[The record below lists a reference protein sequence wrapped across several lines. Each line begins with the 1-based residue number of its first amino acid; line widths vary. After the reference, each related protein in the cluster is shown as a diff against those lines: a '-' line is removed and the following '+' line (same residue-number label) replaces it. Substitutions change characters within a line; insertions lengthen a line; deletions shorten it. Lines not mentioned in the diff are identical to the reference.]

1 MTTTDTSPAPRR
13 RVTLRMAK
21 LTPGEVADE
30 LAIGALLYPESATN
44 QAQRPRTRG
53 DCIDGPRPCPWASCR
68 HHLAL
73 DINPSM
79 GAIKVNHPDR
89 ELWELEHSC
98 SLDVADAG
106 DHVLEEVGELL
117 GGVTRER
124 ARQIERAARR
134 KLHDE
139 LTRSPL

>member
-1 MTTTDTSPAPRR
+1 VTAATPRP
-13 RVTLRMAK
+13 RVSLRFSK
-21 LTPGEVADE
+21 VKPDE
-30 LAIGALLYPESATN
+30 LAIGALLYPEAN
-44 QAQRPRTRG
+44 AIQAQRPRTRG
-53 DCIDGPRPCPWASCR
+53 ECVNGPRPCPWVSCR
-68 HHLAL
+68 HHLGL
-73 DINPSM
+73 DIDPHGS
-79 GAIKVNHPDR
+79 IKVRPDH
-89 ELWELEHSC
+89 ELSELEHSC